1 MRYTQYDLLAVVI
14 AKIPPSYLCPERK
27 FQSPRQHDEAGGH
40 LIESLTPDF
49 GVGSLLTIADIDKI
63 EGCLRLSEAEEE
75 VLHIVFVVD
84 GAVALHGFT
93 EAIQISNNLSDDF
106 NFVGNFALF
115 GYSLSK
121 GGRCFLSPFKTLFDI
136 FFFELRV
143 SEGQLR
149 HHVIWWDSTGWLG
162 GLTIKPSPS
171 TRTIT

>member
-14 AKIPPSYLCPERK
+14 AKIPPSYLCQNVSFTDQGNTTRP
-27 FQSPRQHDEAGGH
+27 AAT
-40 LIESLTPDF
+40 LMVSLTPDF

-63 EGCLRLSEAEEE
+63 EGCLRLSETEEE